1 MAFSVDGNTLYTV
14 THPTGKTRTLKAWDV
29 LNSTLKAEKSVHAGF
44 GDNCILAVVR
54 KGVLITALGGVL
66 ELWNAEL
73 SECVQRWTSIGF
85 IRRVSHV
92 TKDRVALEKLSGK
105 TECILDTKEMDI
117 APMICGG
124 NGKFVACNS
133 KCQVLRLA
141 DKNSLQLCCGECLLW
156 ETSSPIALF
165 FFGQHGTFSPSERI
179 FVILG
184 RAIRGYKFDGAI
196 FVFDAVSGKA
206 IRMLPV
212 YDYRSYPRMECAF
225 LSDEEFLMSTNF
237 TLRMFNLKS
246 GQLLSVIAM
255 KSIVWSLTA
264 SPLGRLVAV
273 GLEDSNRGFKI
284 MRVKP
289 GERLRKQ
296 VK

>member
-1 MAFSVDGNTLYTV
+1 M
-14 THPTGKTRTLKAWDV
+14 
-29 LNSTLKAEKSVHAGF
+29 
-44 GDNCILAVVR
+44 
-54 KGVLITALGGVL
+54 
-66 ELWNAEL
+66 
-73 SECVQRWTSIGF
+73 
-85 IRRVSHV
+85 
-92 TKDRVALEKLSGK
+92 
-105 TECILDTKEMDI
+105 
-117 APMICGG
+117 
-124 NGKFVACNS
+124 
-133 KCQVLRLA
+133 
-141 DKNSLQLCCGECLLW
+141 
-156 ETSSPIALF
+156 F
-165 FFGQHGTFSPSERI
+165 FFGQLGTFSPSERI